1 MSARLRIRWRSDAIV
16 RHPEREIGKRP
27 RDIAMRLLP
36 LLPLLLIFVAPASA
50 EDAAAPDTG
59 DRAAI
64 RAVVEQQL
72 AAFQR
77 DDGGAAFSLASPAIQ
92 QQFRSPDNFMRM
104 VRTGYLPVYRP
115 REVQFGEI
123 TALDGDFVQRVELV
137 GPDGQ
142 PAVALYV
149 MQRQPDGSWRI
160 NGCFLTASAQR
171 MT

>member
-1 MSARLRIRWRSDAIV
+1 
-16 RHPEREIGKRP
+16 
-27 RDIAMRLLP
+27 MRLLP
-36 LLPLLLIFVAPASA
+36 LLPLLLVFVAPASA
-50 EDAAAPDTG
+50 DDAAALGTG

-64 RAVVEQQL
+64 RDVVEQQL

-77 DDGGAAFSLASPAIQ
+77 DDGRAAFGLASPTIQ

-115 REVQFGEI
+115 REVQFG
-123 TALDGDFVQRVELV
+123 ALATIDGDIVQRVELV
-137 GPDGQ
+137 GPDG
-142 PAVALYV
+142 
-149 MQRQPDGSWRI
+149 SWKI